1 MRLTKI
7 PMPLLVAALVTTTAI
22 VIYLQLTVVS
32 PPVVADGNFTTALVA
47 GTPYL
52 WRGAASGITIS
63 SNASIKLTYMP
74 VFHVIYTNGPLSN
87 ASLGSDRWMIY
98 LRGGRPILVERVST
112 PAGPTYFYLLKLVNV
127 SKVNGLTVLVPQTFG
142 ASETLTE
149 AESQAVRVL
158 TGASGGLRVTNIYTN
173 GTHIALDVAPHN
185 STSGPATHYFRLPPV
200 VVTTSTTIT
209 TRGYGVSYVV
219 NSTTVSVYIMP
230 YQHIVII
237 PNATARVTI
246 AVR

>member
-7 PMPLLVAALVTTTAI
+7 PMPLLIAALVATSAV

-52 WRGAASGITIS
+52 WRGAATEIMIS
-63 SNASIKLTYMP
+63 SNASIRLSYMP
-74 VFHVIYTNGPLSN
+74 VFHVIYTNGPFSN
-87 ASLGSDRWMIY
+87 ASLGDGKWMVY

-112 PAGPTYFYLLKLVNV
+112 PGGSTYYYLLKLVNV
-127 SKVNGLTVLVPQTFG
+127 SKVNRLTVLVPQTFDT
-142 ASETLTE
+142 SETLTA
-149 AESQAVRVL
+149 AESQAVGVI
-158 TGASGGLRVTNIYTN
+158 TGANGALRVTNIFTN
-173 GTHIALDVAPHN
+173 GTHIALVVAPHN
-185 STSGPATHYFRLPPV
+185 STSGPATHYFRLPNAV
-200 VVTTSTTIT
+200 ATTSTTIT
-209 TRGYGVSYVV
+209 SRGYGVSYIVD
-219 NSTTVSVYIMP
+219 STTVSVYVMP

-246 AVR
+246 TVR